1 MPEMNRRDFLRGSS
15 MAVATAGLVAAFP
28 VLPSVVNAFDT
39 EAPAVDSSVAAT
51 TGEAMTMS
59 EPIVARVTD
68 LSTGEIQMFFG
79 TQEITYN
86 DPQMAARLV
95 QATRLAAQK

>member
-28 VLPSVVNAFDT
+28 VLPTVVNAFDT
-39 EAPAVDSSVAAT
+39 EAPAIDSSAAAT
-51 TGEAMTMS
+51 ASEAASMS

-68 LSTGEIQMFFG
+68 LSTGEIQMFWG

-86 DPQMAARLV
+86 DPQVAARLF
-95 QATRLAAQK
+95 QATQK